1 MLHTL
6 PFLNIVKVGV
16 WFDHLDQPHPYTVA
30 TSLSF
35 SSSSSSI
42 SAPALVISTSSPN
55 SLLNVDTS
63 QEPDTPDSAIDSL
76 SFGANQFTPTSIM
89 VARGYFVTM
98 SKDQQDVL
106 SLWLS
111 RRKDRPQLIAQ
122 LQADDNITF
131 DIKLGN
137 VRIRDGLATFGVG
150 PTPIAGPTKFYY
162 LMKATF

>member
-16 WFDHLDQPHPYTVA
+16 WFDHLDQPHPYTV
-30 TSLSF
+30 TTPLSF

-42 SAPALVISTSSPN
+42 SAPALVISTSPPN
-55 SLLNVDTS
+55 SLLTVDTS

-89 VARGYFVTM
+89 VASGYFVTM

-122 LQADDNITF
+122 LQADDDITF

-150 PTPIAGPTKFYY
+150 PTPVSGPTKFYY

>member
-1 MLHTL
+1 MIHTL

-16 WFDHLDQPHPYTVA
+16 WFDHLDQPHHYTVS
-30 TSLSF
+30 TSLLP

-42 SAPALVISTSSPN
+42 SVPALAISTSQPN
-55 SLLNVDTS
+55 SMLTVDTS

-76 SFGANQFTPTSIM
+76 SFGANQFTPASIM

-111 RRKDRPQLIAQ
+111 RRKDPPQLIAQ